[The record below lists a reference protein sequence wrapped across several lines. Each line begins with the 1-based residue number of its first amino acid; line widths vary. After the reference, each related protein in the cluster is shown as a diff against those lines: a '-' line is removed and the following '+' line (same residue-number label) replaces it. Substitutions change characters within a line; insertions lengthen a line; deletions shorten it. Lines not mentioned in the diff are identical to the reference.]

1 MSKDNKHIQLRNI
14 SLYAGDT
21 CLLHDFSFSIQ
32 QHDRIGIVGINGA
45 GKTTLFKHLYEKK
58 QPSEGEIEYF
68 GNMTMGV
75 VEQIHKDNPHTI
87 WEEMESGMQELRDIA
102 EQKRTLELKMS
113 EGDVSTETLN
123 AYAEAEERFS
133 LHGGYTLQNDIHQI
147 LTGLKIPKTLWDAP
161 LSHASGG
168 QRTKI
173 ALGKILLTSPD
184 LILLDEPTNFLDM
197 ESCEWLEY
205 FLVNKWKKGYL
216 IISHDRYFLD
226 KVTQKTLEMRPG
238 ETPDL
243 YPYAYRQYFEV
254 REQTMLR
261 KIELYKKAVIER
273 ERQEEIVQRLRAG
286 SRASLAQS
294 RMKMLDKMKM
304 PDNPKEAK
312 EPVISFK
319 KADVSS
325 DTILSIKDAIIG
337 YSEDEPL
344 YMIDSLRLTQGQ
356 RVGII
361 GPNGAGKSTLMKTLL
376 SELDLLDGFLHF
388 GKNIKLGYYSQ
399 HFAFKNED
407 HTILDEMLSQA
418 TDMTKEELRKWMG
431 RFLFTGDEIYK
442 PLNSLSG
449 GERARVALAVLSLT
463 PTNVLFMD
471 EPTNHLDYLAREA
484 LENALSSY
492 KGTILFISHDRYFID
507 KVATHL
513 WTIDPEAGTLRLTY
527 GNYTE
532 YKEREDR
539 GSFAF
544 EFEEQEA
551 GELLMVQQEKNT
563 SKKSKKRK

>member
-1 MSKDNKHIQLRNI
+1 MSKDHKHIQLRDI
-14 SLYAGDT
+14 SIYAGDT

-45 GKTTLFKHLYEKK
+45 GKTTLFKHLYEHR
-58 QPSEGEIEYF
+58 QPTEGTIEYF

-87 WEEMESGMQELRDIA
+87 WQEMEKGMEALDSLREDLRI
-102 EQKRTLELKMS
+102 LEAKMS
-113 EGDVSTETLN
+113 EGDVSEETLT
-123 AYAEAEERFS
+123 AYADAEERFS
-133 LHGGYTLQNDIHQI
+133 HSGGYTMQNEIHQI
-147 LTGLKIPKTLWDAP
+147 LTGLKIPKNLWDAP

-173 ALGKILLTSPD
+173 ALGKILLASPD

-205 FLVNKWKKGYL
+205 FLTNKWKKGYL

-226 KVTQKTLEMRPG
+226 KVTEKTLEMRPA

-243 YPYAYRQYFEV
+243 YPYPYTRYFEV

-261 KIELYKKAVIER
+261 KAEMYRKALMEK

-286 SRASLAQS
+286 SRASMAQS
-294 RMKMLDKMKM
+294 RMKMLDKMEM

-325 DTILSIKDAIIG
+325 DTIVSIKDAIIG
-337 YSEDEPL
+337 YDKEPL
-344 YMIDSLRLTQGQ
+344 YMIDSLRLVQGQ
-356 RVGII
+356 RVGIL

-376 SELDLLDGFLHF
+376 SEIDPIDGFIHF

-399 HFAFKNED
+399 HFAFKDENNS
-407 HTILDEMLSQA
+407 ILDEMLSQS

-431 RFLFTGDEIYK
+431 RFLFSGDDIHK
-442 PLNSLSG
+442 PISSLSG

-463 PTNVLFMD
+463 PTNVLFLD

-484 LENALSSY
+484 LEKSLAGY

-513 WTIDPEAGTLRLTY
+513 WTIDPEEGTLRLTY
-527 GNYTE
+527 GNYSD
-532 YKEREDR
+532 YKEKEAK

-544 EFEEQEA
+544 ETEEQEA
-551 GELLMVQQEKNT
+551 GELLLVQQEKN
-563 SKKSKKRK
+563 SSKKRKRKR